1 MPSLSGGFVVLPLS
15 QVCVRDLLLGF
26 KEDSRAEV
34 LVKQQELDIIHL
46 KFSPSTSY
54 SLMRAFKTAHGCP

>member
-15 QVCVRDLLLGF
+15 QVCVRGLLLGF

-34 LVKQQELDIIHL
+34 LVKQQEPDIIR
-46 KFSPSTSY
+46 FSFI
-54 SLMRAFKTAHGCP
+54 LL